1 MAKNN
6 SLYPTVYLYSDQS
19 EASLEIQDESTGIA
33 GTVVRFD
40 TNLISDKNQ
49 FYVELFNSKGS
60 AAILTPKTANNFLK
74 YVNDNSYQN
83 TFVHRSI
90 DGFMIQAGGFTA
102 PSLQMIAG
110 GIPLEIDSKGPI
122 KNEPGNENIR
132 GTLSMA
138 KLGGDPDSATN
149 QWFINLVDNDFLNS
163 QNGGFTAFGKVLGN
177 GMEVVDLAAGVPIFP
192 EADQWYKDIF
202 GGNGLFKSLPL
213 KNVTITE
220 IDDMNYINLQPDDF
234 LKFTT
239 IAEISDNKDLF
250 TYHVKSSKP
259 KKLSVEVL
267 NNHTIN
273 MKPAAAK
280 SGRVQVRVQASSL
293 IDDSKITEHFFV
305 EIPKSKRKSKPLK
318 GSRSNDLLAGDN
330 NSNTI
335 IGRQGDDQIFGYNDN
350 DKLIGGK
357 GKDFL
362 MGGQGADFFIY
373 KSIKDSSPGS
383 KTCDVIIDF
392 SSESG
397 DRIDLSRIRMKKSGR
412 KHASFKFINESAFT
426 NSPGEMRFSDGL
438 LEVNTD
444 NDSKADFAIK
454 LLNVD
459 SFSEQQLIF

>member
-177 GMEVVDLAAGVPIFP
+177 GMEVVDMAAKLPT
-192 EADQWYKDIF
+192 YNF
-202 GGNGLFKSLPL
+202 GSPYTDLPL
-213 KNVTITE
+213 QNLTTTIKNGEEV
-220 IDDMNYINLQPDDF
+220 INLQPDDF

-250 TYHVKSSKP
+250 TFHVKSSKP

-305 EIPKSKRKSKPLK
+305 EIPKSKRIIKSLS

-330 NSNTI
+330 KQT
-335 IGRQGDDQIFGYNDN
+335 Y
-350 DKLIGGK
+350 
-357 GKDFL
+357 
-362 MGGQGADFFIY
+362 
-373 KSIKDSSPGS
+373 
-383 KTCDVIIDF
+383 T
-392 SSESG
+392 
-397 DRIDLSRIRMKKSGR
+397 
-412 KHASFKFINESAFT
+412 T
-426 NSPGEMRFSDGL
+426 
-438 LEVNTD
+438 
-444 NDSKADFAIK
+444 
-454 LLNVD
+454 
-459 SFSEQQLIF
+459 